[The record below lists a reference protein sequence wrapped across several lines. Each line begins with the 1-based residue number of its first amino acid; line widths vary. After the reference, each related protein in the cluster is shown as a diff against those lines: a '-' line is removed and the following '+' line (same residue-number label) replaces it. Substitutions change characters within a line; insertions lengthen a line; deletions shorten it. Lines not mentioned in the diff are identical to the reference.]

1 MECCGWFRGFHRH
14 FPASAPP
21 LRRDRRPRIELTTA
35 RQSSANSPEDQFK
48 WKTSPAARVS
58 FPGSTAFSAPAACFE
73 ERLRHFGCCLKDV
86 SVVDR
91 EKIFSSRR
99 VTPPASSGFRTVRR
113 TARHHWPA
121 AAILSMLFALAGLRF
136 TLHNWHHPDDPSP
149 WATPLVAI
157 AILLA
162 AWNRFRRS
170 RR

>member
-1 MECCGWFRGFHRH
+1 MFLK
-14 FPASAPP
+14 SA
-21 LRRDRRPRIELTTA
+21 
-35 RQSSANSPEDQFK
+35 
-48 WKTSPAARVS
+48 AA
-58 FPGSTAFSAPAACFE
+58 F
-73 ERLRHFGCCLKDV
+73 CLKDV

-91 EKIFSSRR
+91 DKIFSSRR
-99 VTPPASSGFRTVRR
+99 VTPPAASGFRTVRR
-113 TARHHWPA
+113 TPRHHWPA
-121 AAILSMLFALAGLRF
+121 VAILSMLFALAGLRF